1 MTALTLT
8 WPAALLGLVAICAAV
23 VGCLASYRAGI
34 AAGAA
39 SQRDIDRA
47 DDHGDVAHLH
57 ASLADLRAALERAEH
72 ARAGG
77 DGRIEAQLAAMAA
90 EHREIARATSSLN
103 AALRNPGVRGRWGEV
118 QLSRIVEAAGLMPGV
133 VFRTQAGSDG
143 GRKRPDMVIDLG
155 LGRRVV
161 IDAKVPLSALIEAH
175 DRNGDIDDAD
185 LAAHAA
191 AVRARIADLAG
202 KDYRSTLPTAA
213 DFVVLFLPADE
224 ILSAALRADASLL
237 DIAADSD
244 VVLATPS
251 TLMALLRVIAVS
263 WREEQAEAHTAEL
276 LTLATDA
283 VNRVGLLSRHLQNLG
298 VKLDAAVT
306 SYNAVVGSWQ
316 SRMRPVARRLADFG
330 GEYDAIGELTAL
342 DTDVRRPDP
351 LSDTA

>member
-1 MTALTLT
+1 MTALTLS
-8 WPAALLGLVAICAAV
+8 WPAVALALTFIVAAV
-23 VGCLASYRAGI
+23 IGCLLSYRAGVT
-34 AAGAA
+34 AGAA
-39 SQRDIDRA
+39 AQQEASRA
-47 DDHGDVAHLH
+47 AEGEAVAGLRSSLGELH
-57 ASLADLRAALERAEH
+57 AALERAEQ

-118 QLSRIVEAAGLMPGV
+118 QLRRIVEAAGLLPGV
-133 VFRTQAGSDG
+133 TFHDQQGSDG

-155 LGRRVV
+155 AGRRVV
-161 IDAKVPLSALIEAH
+161 IDAKVPLAALIDAH
-175 DRNGDIDDAD
+175 DRTGEAD
-185 LAAHAA
+185 QAALAAHAA
-191 AVRARIADLAG
+191 AVRSRIADLAG
-202 KDYRSTLPTAA
+202 KDYRAALPTSA

-224 ILSAALRADASLL
+224 ILAAALSADATLL
-237 DIAADSD
+237 DMAADSD
-244 VVLATPS
+244 VILATPT
-251 TLMALLRVIAVS
+251 TLLALLRVVAMS
-263 WREEQAEAHTAEL
+263 WRDEQAELHAAEL
-276 LTLATDA
+276 LSLATDA

-330 GEYDAIGELTAL
+330 GDYGAIADLTAL